1 MKKYVAL
8 LLSALL
14 LGSLWGCAAPDTD
27 TAADPANVTEPAPS
41 DTASAADTA
50 DAAENTAPAEPS
62 ASADVTSAALTPVT
76 SEEDVW
82 ALYAPDYEADPT
94 NPPILSVTEYEGDYL
109 VRLGSEHDTQW
120 LDWVYGQSGIRRRML
135 FVDAELLDLEIESPA
150 CIRAVLGGPNIY
162 NGVPGFPRVERVAL
176 NLLYDEL
183 GQALDYDV
191 YSGGSS
197 AAGTETYWANAGESW
212 IMGMGS
218 RREAIRSAQIDAG
231 GITVAF
237 APLADGSDFTA
248 AYCEIPRT
256 IVALSDDNSTLTVT
270 MCDTYLDSGT
280 LKADAEQPFLDYL
293 AKYGSLYPSD
303 FPEGTLSGSCLLVKS
318 AELHQEGDNAVLTVH
333 LNTDYLT
340 DNSWS
345 GEAYFQFNG
354 STGYTGIADAGPYLR
369 IRLRAATELFDD

>member
-1 MKKYVAL
+1 MLTIKKHLAL
-8 LLSALL
+8 LVSALL
-14 LGSLWGCAAPDTD
+14 LLSLWGCAAPDTD

-41 DTASAADTA
+41 DTV
-50 DAAENTAPAEPS
+50 PAEPS
-62 ASADVTSAALTPVT
+62 ASAEPSAPAAAPSAMLAPVT
-76 SEEDVW
+76 SVEEVR

-94 NPPILSVTEYEGDYL
+94 NQPILSVTEYEGDYL

-135 FVDAELLDLEIESPA
+135 FVDAELLELEIEASA
-150 CIRAVLGGPNIY
+150 CIRAVVGGPNIY

-197 AAGTETYWANAGESW
+197 AASTETYWANAGESW

-218 RREAIRSAQIDAG
+218 RREAIRSAQLDAG

-256 IVALSDDNSTLTVT
+256 TVALSDDNSTLTVT

-280 LKADAEQPFLDYL
+280 LKADAGQPFLDFL
-293 AKYGSLYPSD
+293 AEYGSLYPAD

-318 AELHQEGDNAVLTVH
+318 AELRQEGDNAVLTVH
-333 LNTDYLT
+333 LNANYLT

-354 STGYTGIADAGPYLR
+354 STGYTGIADVGPYLR
-369 IRLRAATELFDD
+369 IQLRATTELFDD

>member
-1 MKKYVAL
+1 MKKHLAL
-8 LLSALL
+8 LVSALL
-14 LGSLWGCAAPDTD
+14 LLSLWGCAAPDTD

-41 DTASAADTA
+41 DTVPT
-50 DAAENTAPAEPS
+50 EPS
-62 ASADVTSAALTPVT
+62 ASAEPSAPAAAPSAMLAPVT
-76 SEEDVW
+76 SVEEVR

-135 FVDAELLDLEIESPA
+135 FVDAELLELEIEAPA
-150 CIRAVLGGPNIY
+150 CIRAVVGGPNIY
-162 NGVPGFPRVERVAL
+162 NGVPGFPHVERVAL

-183 GQALDYDV
+183 GQALDYDT
-191 YSGGSS
+191 YSSGSS
-197 AAGTETYWANAGESW
+197 AASTEIYWANAGESW

-218 RREAIRSAQIDAG
+218 RREAIRSAQLDAG

-256 IVALSDDNSTLTVT
+256 TVALSDDNSTLTVT

-280 LKADAEQPFLDYL
+280 LKADAGQPFLDYL
-293 AKYGSLYPSD
+293 AEYGSLYPAD

-318 AELHQEGDNAVLTVH
+318 AELRQEGDNAVLTVH
-333 LNTDYLT
+333 LNANYLT

-354 STGYTGIADAGPYLR
+354 STGYTGIADVGPYLR
-369 IRLRAATELFDD
+369 IQLRATTELFDD